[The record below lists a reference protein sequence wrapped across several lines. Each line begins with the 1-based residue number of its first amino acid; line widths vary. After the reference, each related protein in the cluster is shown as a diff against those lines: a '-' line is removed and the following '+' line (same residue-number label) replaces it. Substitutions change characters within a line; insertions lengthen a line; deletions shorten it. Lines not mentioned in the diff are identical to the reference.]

1 MWKNLKSSR
10 SSKPHIVFLRNFQ
23 IHNYRF
29 QKTDTTY
36 KTLHGIPTFFS
47 TISHK
52 FPKYTTVQHI
62 TPTCSKVLCQDITEK
77 GKLPA
82 SITKLLDQAKTSL
95 EKLSTSAM
103 KLLKNQDMLEPQQA
117 KTLRSQY
124 ATCQRDLSEVN
135 HVRLFRELPNGK
147 PLNKQSFDAA
157 VFEVAQHVEQLNESV
172 EQAKAKVRARSN

>member
-1 MWKNLKSSR
+1 
-10 SSKPHIVFLRNFQ
+10 
-23 IHNYRF
+23 
-29 QKTDTTY
+29 
-36 KTLHGIPTFFS
+36 
-47 TISHK
+47 
-52 FPKYTTVQHI
+52 
-62 TPTCSKVLCQDITEK
+62 
-77 GKLPA
+77 
-82 SITKLLDQAKTSL
+82 
-95 EKLSTSAM
+95 M

>member
-1 MWKNLKSSR
+1 M
-10 SSKPHIVFLRNFQ
+10 
-23 IHNYRF
+23 
-29 QKTDTTY
+29 
-36 KTLHGIPTFFS
+36 
-47 TISHK
+47 
-52 FPKYTTVQHI
+52 QHI

-82 SITKLLDQAKTSL
+82 SINKLLDQAKTSL